1 MVEYA
6 LEGGKM
12 NQVNKINENESLDQ
26 DVTVGQRMVSILTNP
41 QKGMEIA
48 ARKPML
54 LGLLVILIIS
64 AMVIY
69 IPQRPMFLTM
79 TMTAIENS
87 QETYSADQID
97 QLLKGGAN
105 AAMFM
110 SMFYFVCTPMFKGL
124 VSFALATLLNG
135 SGKLKATLGVVMN
148 AYVIMLVGQILRMII
163 VLATGNPYF
172 SLSPAM
178 FLEPGQ
184 ETGQL
189 FSVLSAIDLFAV
201 WYLAVSMLGIKSVH
215 KLNLPKAFIVSFGP
229 WLLMLALG
237 LVGLG

>member
-1 MVEYA
+1 MDEFNNV
-6 LEGGKM
+6 
-12 NQVNKINENESLDQ
+12 NENKAPEQGPTL
-26 DVTVGQRMVSILTNP
+26 VERILSILTAP
-41 QKGMEIA
+41 KKGMEIA
-48 ARKPML
+48 AQAPML
-54 LGLLVILIIS
+54 IGILVILVIS

-69 IPQRPMFLTM
+69 IPQRPMFLKM

-87 QETYSADQID
+87 KETYSAEQVD

-124 VSFALATLLNG
+124 VAFALATLVNG
-135 SGKLKATLGVVMN
+135 TGKLKPTVGVVMN
-148 AYVIMLVGQILRMII
+148 AYVIMLIGQVLRMVI

-178 FLEPGQ
+178 LLPAGQ
-184 ETGQL
+184 ETSQL
-189 FSVLSAIDLFAV
+189 FAVLSAVDLFAV
-201 WYLAVSMLGIKSVH
+201 WYLAVSMIGIKAVH
-215 KLNLPKAFIVSFGP
+215 KLNTTKAFVVTFGP

-237 LVGLG
+237 VAGLA